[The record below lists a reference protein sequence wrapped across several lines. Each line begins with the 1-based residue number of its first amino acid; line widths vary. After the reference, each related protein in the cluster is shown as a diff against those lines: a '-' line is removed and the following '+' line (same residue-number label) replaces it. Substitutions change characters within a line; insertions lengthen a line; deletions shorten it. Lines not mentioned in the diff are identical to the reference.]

1 MRVYKNKYWQQKMSD
16 IMVCKIVRY
25 FLNILLLLC
34 FLLFFV
40 ACGKQNSR
48 QLLIDTYNETVVAY
62 KGAMTGIEQH
72 KDTIDEESFQ
82 IFQELNHQLKEYR
95 KLISTGNRLS
105 KEETQ
110 DILDWLKECKKWAE
124 CAKQIWSIEE

>member
-1 MRVYKNKYWQQKMSD
+1 MSD

-25 FLNILLLLC
+25 FLNVLFLLC

-48 QLLIDTYNETVVAY
+48 QLLIDTYNETVIDY
-62 KGAMTGIEQH
+62 KEAMTGIEQQ
-72 KDTIDEESFQ
+72 KDTIDEESIQ
-82 IFQELNHQLKEYR
+82 IFQKMNSQLKEYR

-110 DILDWLKECKKWAE
+110 VILEWLKECKKWAE

>member
-1 MRVYKNKYWQQKMSD
+1 MSD

-62 KGAMTGIEQH
+62 KEAMTGIEQH

-95 KLISTGNRLS
+95 NLISIGNRLS

>member
-1 MRVYKNKYWQQKMSD
+1 MSD
-16 IMVCKIVRY
+16 IMVCKIERY
-25 FLNILLLLC
+25 FLNVLFLLC

-48 QLLIDTYNETVVAY
+48 QLLIDTYNETVIAY
-62 KGAMTGIEQH
+62 KEAMTGIEQQ
-72 KDTIDEESFQ
+72 KDTIDEESIQ
-82 IFQELNHQLKEYR
+82 IFQKMNIQLKEYR

-110 DILDWLKECKKWAE
+110 VILEWLKECKKWAE

>member
-16 IMVCKIVRY
+16 IMVCKIGRY